1 MAQLRFDV
9 AEFTVVTF
17 TDALAVTCGASAP
30 VARTFAT
37 VDEGVGVA
45 VRVDS
50 VGAGVGVTVGDAFP
64 FGDAVGTAVSSG
76 SADPASMTGGGVGI
90 AVEFPASA
98 ARCMKPVTA
107 GGRMGAANPTTK
119 SAMQAITPIPTR
131 PLMIRSPSI
140 APPDSLWWVL
150 RL

>member
-1 MAQLRFDV
+1 MARLRFDV
-9 AEFTVVTF
+9 AEFTVVAF
-17 TDALAVTCGASAP
+17 ADALAVMYGAAAP
-30 VARTFAT
+30 VAGAFAT

-45 VRVDS
+45 VLGDS
-50 VGAGVGVTVGDAFP
+50 DGAGIGVTVGDPFP
-64 FGDAVGTAVSSG
+64 VGDAVGTAVSSG

-98 ARCMKPVTA
+98 VRCMKPVTS

-119 SAMQAITPIPTR
+119 SAIQAITPIPTR

-140 APPDSLWWVL
+140 APPDSRW
-150 RL
+150 